1 MIFKEWQEK
10 HGPNGGEY
18 DIEMQRAGWDGAMT
32 HSQSGDEVA
41 WLVELN
47 EDGGAKW
54 AGFVDGKP
62 EWTTDPN
69 RALRFARKEDADN
82 FKAFWC
88 ETAISTDHMW
98 MSV

>member
-1 MIFKEWQEK
+1 MEE
-10 HGPNGGEY
+10 
-18 DIEMQRAGWDGAMT
+18 T
-32 HSQSGDEVA
+32 A
-41 WLVELN
+41 WLVEIN

-88 ETAISTDHMW
+88 ATATSTSHMW
-98 MSV
+98 LPGPLEGRG

>member
-1 MIFKEWQEK
+1 M
-10 HGPNGGEY
+10 PVS
-18 DIEMQRAGWDGAMT
+18 GAMK
-32 HSQSGDEVA
+32 GDNQMDETA
-41 WLVELN
+41 WLVELQDN
-47 EDGGAKW
+47 GAKW

-88 ETAISTDHMW
+88 ETAISSEHMW
-98 MSV
+98 MSA

>member
-1 MIFKEWQEK
+1 MT
-10 HGPNGGEY
+10 NG
-18 DIEMQRAGWDGAMT
+18 DITM
-32 HSQSGDEVA
+32 DETA
-41 WLVELN
+41 WLVEIS

-88 ETAISTDHMW
+88 ETATSTSHMW
-98 MSV
+98 LPV

>member
-1 MIFKEWQEK
+1 M
-10 HGPNGGEY
+10 GGCIY
-18 DIEMQRAGWDGAMT
+18 LVMPFGAMK
-32 HSQSGDEVA
+32 GDSAMEETA
-41 WLVELN
+41 WLVEIN

-88 ETAISTDHMW
+88 ATATSTSHMW
-98 MSV
+98 LPGPLEGRG